1 MLNHRDRGGEWDNA
15 AFIGTVAAMVI
26 VMAVI
31 AFTLHRNS
39 PLVAAGP
46 QITPSEPSTS
56 GQGGLSPVRG
66 RSGVER

>member
-1 MLNHRDRGGEWDNA
+1 MPNHRDRGGEWGNGA
-15 AFIGTVAAMVI
+15 LIGTVAAMVI

-39 PLVAAGP
+39 PLVTAVP

-56 GQGGLSPVRG
+56 GQGGLSPVLG